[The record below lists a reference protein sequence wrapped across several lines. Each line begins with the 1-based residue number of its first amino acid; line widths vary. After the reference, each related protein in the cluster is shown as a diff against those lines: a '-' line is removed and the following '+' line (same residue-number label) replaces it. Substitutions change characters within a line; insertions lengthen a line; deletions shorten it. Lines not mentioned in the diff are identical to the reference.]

1 MLIPIITLWIVGA
14 SLCIIGCVLAVKEL
28 CVVGSVISVIAAL
41 WLIYAL
47 WGSKCRAQLRV
58 SSAPSPTK
66 KVRFAV
72 PEVTSTHTI
81 GSERPRNGPSPAS
94 QLKVSPRTVSK
105 YVTTKPFRPLLIQT
119 GPATGAG

>member
-1 MLIPIITLWIVGA
+1 MLIPAISLWLVGA
-14 SLCIIGCVLAVKEL
+14 SLCILGCVLAAKEL
-28 CVVGSVISVIAAL
+28 CVVGSIISVIAAL

-47 WGSKCRAQLRV
+47 WGSTCRAQLRA

-66 KVRFAV
+66 KVSFAV

-94 QLKVSPRTVSK
+94 RPKISPRTVSG
-105 YVTTKPFRPLLIQT
+105 YITTKPFRPLLIQT